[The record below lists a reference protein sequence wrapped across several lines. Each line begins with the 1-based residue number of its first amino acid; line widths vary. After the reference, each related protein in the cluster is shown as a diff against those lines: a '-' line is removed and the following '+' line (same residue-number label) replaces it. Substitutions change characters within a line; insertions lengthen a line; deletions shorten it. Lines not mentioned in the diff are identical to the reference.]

1 MCASIAVAM
10 SGGVDSSAAA
20 WLLKQEG
27 HNILGLTVEMF
38 HRDCPFQDIADAKAV
53 ADHLGFPHRAFDF
66 SPHFREAVMDPFAAA
81 YERGTTPN
89 PCVDCNRTIKFG
101 ALLDK
106 ALELG
111 QDALATGHYARI
123 ERSPGGRYLLRKALH
138 PAKDQSYV
146 LWVLD
151 QFQLSHAKLPLGSLS
166 KDEIRAIAV
175 ENGLVTAH
183 KSDSQDICFVPD
195 GDYAGFI
202 RRHTGREY
210 PTGQFLSPDGRVL
223 GEHQGIV
230 NYTLGQRRGLG
241 VSSNQGRLYVTGI
254 DPIANTV
261 TLGPN
266 EDLFV
271 RELTAR
277 SINLIPFDTISAP
290 MRLKAKVRYRM
301 AEQPCTVE
309 QTGADELRVIFD
321 QPQRAV
327 TPGQSVVL
335 YDGEYV
341 VGGGVIS
348 PTRV

>member
-20 WLLKQEG
+20 WLLQQEG
-27 HNILGLTVEMF
+27 HRILGLTLEMF
-38 HRDCPFQDIADAKAV
+38 HRDCPSADIADAKAV

-66 SPHFREAVMDPFAAA
+66 SPCFRAEVMDRFVRA
-81 YERGTTPN
+81 YEQGMTPN
-89 PCVDCNRTIKFG
+89 PCIDCNRHIKFG

-106 ALELG
+106 AIELG
-111 QDALATGHYARI
+111 QDALATGHYARV
-123 ERSPGGRYLLRKALH
+123 ETSPGTRHLLRKALH
-138 PAKDQSYV
+138 PEKDQSYV
-146 LWVLD
+146 LWSLD
-151 QFQLSHAKLPLGSLS
+151 QFQLGHTVLPLGSLS
-166 KDEIRAIAV
+166 KEEIRAIAV
-175 ENGLVTAH
+175 EHGLVTAH

-202 RRHTGREY
+202 RRHTGKDY

-230 NYTLGQRRGLG
+230 AYTMGQRRGLG
-241 VSSNQGRLYVTGI
+241 VSSNQGRLYVTAI
-254 DPIANTV
+254 DPQANTV

-266 EDLFV
+266 EDLFSTT
-271 RELTAR
+271 LTAH
-277 SINLIPFDTISAP
+277 SINLIPFDSLSAP

-301 AEQPCTVE
+301 EEQPCTVE
-309 QTGADELRVIFD
+309 QIGEDTLRVTFD

-341 VGGGVIS
+341 VGGGVIA
-348 PTRV
+348 PHHP